1 MPKDIVCDL
10 FSGFGTATMPFE
22 NDPNYAV
29 LRYEIKKSVIEHE
42 RTPPTI
48 KADLMKY
55 PLKYFPNNAHGN
67 VRLVWVSTPC
77 TDHSRGYN
85 APKVKA
91 AREGRAF
98 KPNMKYLERAIKIVE
113 RINPQYYVYENVIG
127 AIEDFRPYLG
137 EPRQI
142 FGNVVLWGNYP
153 LIDVDVSKLSNDK
166 VSIWGGNEFSHNE
179 RSTIDPVISQALYD
193 AIKSQKTLF

>member
-22 NDPNYAV
+22 LDPNYAV
-29 LRYEIKKSVIEHE
+29 LRYEINKDVINHP

-48 KADLMKY
+48 KANLLKY
-55 PLKYFPNNAHGN
+55 PLKYFPNNAHGH
-67 VRLVWVSTPC
+67 VKLVWVSTPC
-77 TDHSRGYN
+77 TDHSNGYN
-85 APKVKA
+85 APKIKA
-91 AREGRAF
+91 RREGRKF
-98 KPNMKYLERAIKIVE
+98 TPDMSFLRRAINIVE
-113 RINPQYYVYENVIG
+113 WIKPQYVVYENVIG

-153 LIDVDVSKLSNDK
+153 LLDVDISQLSNDK
-166 VSIWGGNEFSHNE
+166 TQIWGGSEFAHNE
-179 RSTIDPVISQALYD
+179 RSVIDPVISQALYD
-193 AIKSQKTLF
+193 AIQNQQTLF